1 MVKLSVV
8 MKFNIGNVLH
18 TVTLCCYSFGDRQRY
33 MHIRTAHAYSQRYR
47 LSCSST
53 YLSSGKVR

>member
-1 MVKLSVV
+1 MVELSVG
-8 MKFNIGNVLH
+8 MKLNIGNVLH
-18 TVTLCCYSFGDRQRY
+18 TVTLCCYSFSDKDKCTY
-33 MHIRTAHAYSQRYR
+33 VLHIHDSQRYR